1 MTNIFQ
7 EIRAK
12 LNRVMAKINNDD
24 PGNDPVAEI
33 QGEGEVSEEVKRLR
47 EEAWQSRVRVYAGY

>member
-33 QGEGEVSEEVKRLR
+33 PGEGEVSEEVKRLR
-47 EEAWQSRVRVYAGY
+47 EEAWQSRVRVYAGH